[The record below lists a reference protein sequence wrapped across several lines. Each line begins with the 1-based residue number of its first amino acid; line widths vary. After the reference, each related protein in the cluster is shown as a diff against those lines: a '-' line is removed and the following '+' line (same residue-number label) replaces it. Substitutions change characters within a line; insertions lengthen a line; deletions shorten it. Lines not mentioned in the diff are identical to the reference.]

1 MKKFKIKNSSRGFM
15 MIEVV
20 VASSII
26 AVAVLAT
33 MAVAEKSIRVSV
45 QGVHTA
51 EASFLLEE
59 GAEAVRILRDNGWSN
74 ISALSPA
81 TAYYPLF
88 SDGTWRLSSARS
100 QVG

>member
-1 MKKFKIKNSSRGFM
+1 MKNNFKSNKGFLLV
-15 MIEVV
+15 EVM
-20 VASSII
+20 VAVSII
-26 AVAVLAT
+26 AVSIMAV
-33 MAVAEKSIRVSV
+33 MAVAEKSVFLSR
-45 QGVHTA
+45 QALHGT
-51 EASFLLEE
+51 EAAFLLEE
-59 GAEAVRILRDNGWSN
+59 GAEAVRVLRDNGWSN